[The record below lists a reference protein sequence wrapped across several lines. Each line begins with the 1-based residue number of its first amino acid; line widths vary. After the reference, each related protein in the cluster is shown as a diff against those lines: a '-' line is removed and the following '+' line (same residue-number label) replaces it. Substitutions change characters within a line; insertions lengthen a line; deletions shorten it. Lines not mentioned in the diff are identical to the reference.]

1 MYTYIIDL
9 KNKIS
14 KYLNSISLRKRK
26 KKRKNNNWPNDRS
39 KRSWGKKKKK
49 RTEFSKWKG
58 LLFSDWVDNG
68 NIIMMVINSNNNDF
82 L

>member
-26 KKRKNNNWPNDRS
+26 KK
-39 KRSWGKKKKK
+39 KK
-49 RTEFSKWKG
+49 
-58 LLFSDWVDNG
+58 
-68 NIIMMVINSNNNDF
+68 
-82 L
+82 

>member
-49 RTEFSKWKG
+49 KNWIFQMKG
-58 LLFSDWVDNG
+58 LAIFRLGW
-68 NIIMMVINSNNNDF
+68 
-82 L
+82 